1 MARSSAEWGLSQLL
15 LGTWAQPPKQRSFGD
30 GQQSGEL
37 QVRGG
42 CGGGGRGCLAAAFFF
57 PINFYLDWF
66 MVNHCCLLTSY
77 PRNKRTEVTFEEDF
91 NLWFFSLNIGLKKS
105 LDGGT
110 VVV

>member
-1 MARSSAEWGLSQLL
+1 M
-15 LGTWAQPPKQRSFGD
+15 
-30 GQQSGEL
+30 
-37 QVRGG
+37 
-42 CGGGGRGCLAAAFFF
+42 AAAFFF

-66 MVNHCCLLTSY
+66 TVNHCCLLTSY

>member
-1 MARSSAEWGLSQLL
+1 
-15 LGTWAQPPKQRSFGD
+15 
-30 GQQSGEL
+30 
-37 QVRGG
+37 
-42 CGGGGRGCLAAAFFF
+42 
-57 PINFYLDWF
+57 